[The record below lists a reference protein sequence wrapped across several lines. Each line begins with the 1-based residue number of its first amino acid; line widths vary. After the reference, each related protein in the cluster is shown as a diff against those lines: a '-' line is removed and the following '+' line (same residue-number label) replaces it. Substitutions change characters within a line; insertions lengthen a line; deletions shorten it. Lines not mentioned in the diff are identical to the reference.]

1 MTFEFWN
8 LTLIKY
14 FMNQTVKN
22 ILGGILY
29 FSFIIILIYGIPKG
43 LSAAL
48 DTPYPMA
55 AITSGS
61 MWPVLKKGDI
71 VLIKGVKNKNNIK
84 KGDIV
89 VYKNEKGF
97 TIHRVIEI
105 RDTELVTKG
114 DANNISDA
122 PIAYEDLIG
131 RAVNFNNKVFKIPW
145 AGNISLYL
153 NKDKF

>member
-1 MTFEFWN
+1 
-8 LTLIKY
+8 
-14 FMNQTVKN
+14 MNKVLKE
-22 ILGGILY
+22 ILGWIIY
-29 FSFIIILIYGIPKG
+29 FGFIVALIYGIPKG
-43 LSAAL
+43 LSVAL

-61 MWPVLKKGDI
+61 MWPMLKKGDI
-71 VLIKGVKNKNNIK
+71 VLIKGVKDKKDIK

-89 VYKNEKGF
+89 VYKNERGF
-97 TIHRVIEI
+97 TIHRVIET
-105 RDTELVTKG
+105 RETELVTKG

-122 PIAYEDLIG
+122 PISYEDLIG
-131 RAVNFNNKVFKIPW
+131 KAVNFNNKVFKIPW

>member
-1 MTFEFWN
+1 MN
-8 LTLIKY
+8 KTLKNALGWIAY
-14 FMNQTVKN
+14 FALIV
-22 ILGGILY
+22 L
-29 FSFIIILIYGIPKG
+29 LIYGIPRG

-71 VLIKGVKNKNNIK
+71 VLVQGVKNKNGIK

-97 TIHRVIEI
+97 TIHRVVEM
-105 RDTELVTKG
+105 RDKELVTKG

-131 RAVNFNNKVFKIPW
+131 KAVNFNNGVFRIPW
-145 AGNISLYL
+145 AGNISLYI
-153 NKDKF
+153 NKDKL